1 MSYAEYRMH
10 EIEARQ
16 HQLASIAIVTGE
28 KGSGKT
34 RFMSETATELKKRG
48 FNVGGVYTR
57 KIIEDG
63 EITAYRAVNVANCE
77 EQPFLKKTAKIYN

>member
-1 MSYAEYRMH
+1 MH

-48 FNVGGVYTR
+48 FDVGGVYTR
-57 KIIEDG
+57 KIIDNG
-63 EITAYRAVNVANCE
+63 EITAYSAVNVSNCE
-77 EQPFLKKTAKIYN
+77 ERSF